1 MTVLILRLKIN
12 TTKILILTS
21 LITQLTQ
28 EPASAKAHSCN
39 KKSAKS
45 LCLQLL
51 HQGKIKATVSY
62 KVREYSN
69 TRQKVHKA
77 SGVEKKQR
85 ILRNSISGALV
96 LQNGMPS

>member
-1 MTVLILRLKIN
+1 MNTNKTNDCTNFTFKIN
-12 TTKILILTS
+12 TTKNLILTS

-51 HQGKIKATVSY
+51 HQGKIKATVS
-62 KVREYSN
+62 
-69 TRQKVHKA
+69 
-77 SGVEKKQR
+77 
-85 ILRNSISGALV
+85 
-96 LQNGMPS
+96 

>member
-77 SGVEKKQR
+77 SGVGKKR